1 MGCILA
7 AGYRSV
13 TGYQAGGAGVH
24 PGGRRRPLAFA
35 PVAAN
40 PPPELVLTP
49 LKGKGF
55 PLTGWLVQYQLLL
68 AVVDPFT
75 NESAWLLKTAAR
87 VLETFDEADCRV
99 GFVVAGAT
107 PAESKE
113 FLGPYA
119 TRILVFPDT
128 QRTIVKAFAFE
139 RLPALVHL
147 DNSGKVVNAVEDWDP
162 DAWQLLTDEVARSN
176 CWTGP
181 VLPAPG
187 DPSPFR
193 GSPALA

>member
-1 MGCILA
+1 M
-7 AGYRSV
+7 
-13 TGYQAGGAGVH
+13 
-24 PGGRRRPLAFA
+24 
-35 PVAAN
+35 
-40 PPPELVLTP
+40 
-49 LKGKGF
+49 
-55 PLTGWLVQYQLLL
+55 
-68 AVVDPFT
+68 
-75 NESAWLLKTAAR
+75 
-87 VLETFDEADCRV
+87 